1 MEKEIACDCGWR
13 ARGTDEELIAEA
25 QEHGRQAHDMVPTPE
40 QVLATAK
47 PVTTQE

>member
-13 ARGTDEELIAEA
+13 IRGSEDELIAAA
-25 QEHGRQAHDMVPTPE
+25 QEHGSTAHDMVPTRE

-47 PVTTQE
+47 PVLTEE

>member
-13 ARGTDEELIAEA
+13 VRGTEEELIAAA
-25 QEHGRQAHDMVPTPE
+25 QEHGRQAHDMVPTAE

-47 PVTTQE
+47 PVMTRE